1 MCLLLFFFS
10 FYMLF
15 RFGYYKSMCNNF
27 QNPTLDPN
35 LDSFGKIK
43 KNL

>member
-1 MCLLLFFFS
+1 
-10 FYMLF
+10 MLF